1 MSLLNYLT
9 PQTAKETVRDL
20 REDDT
25 FLLDDQID
33 EDSLDLFWERVVAD
47 IHSDPEWYNFKD

>member
-9 PQTAKETVRDL
+9 PQKATASIRDL
-20 REDDT
+20 RDDDT

-33 EDSLDLFWERVVAD
+33 EDSLELFWEQVSAD
-47 IHSDPEWYNFKD
+47 IHADPEWYNFSD